1 MKQRPFRKRPKANT
15 ADQTAR
21 LHHHSSQS
29 GRKTTVTYLHKK
41 KAAHCQC
48 PSLPKTMIRQN
59 HRDRRTFYKAPL
71 RSRQIHK
78 AARNRHTQ
86 RKTLILK
93 YRTKYQ
99 TIRIQNILKYRTKY
113 QTIRIQ
119 SSLLFRQCPKYR
131 CQSLRK
137 FRQRLKYQ
145 KQSLRKLRQCPK
157 LRSQSRLMS
166 L

>member
-41 KAAHCQC
+41 KAAHCQR
-48 PSLPKTMIRQN
+48 PSLPKTAIRQN

-86 RKTLILK
+86 RKTL
-93 YRTKYQ
+93 
-99 TIRIQNILKYRTKY
+99 ILKYRTKY